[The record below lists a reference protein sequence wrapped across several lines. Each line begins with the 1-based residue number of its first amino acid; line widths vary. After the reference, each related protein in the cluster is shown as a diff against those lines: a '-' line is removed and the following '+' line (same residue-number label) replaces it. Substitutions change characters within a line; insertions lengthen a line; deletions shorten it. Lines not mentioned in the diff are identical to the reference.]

1 MVKLSHT
8 PPFRCFFFL
17 RFYSPFTF
25 LTGCDAFGFA
35 ELQGNNLAEKDGPPN
50 VSLHTSYL
58 LDNAKKA
65 VEALRPSIVSC
76 TYTSAFVAIDA
87 LVIINFPSG
96 GSKIHQQNLIFG
108 TIKLEF
114 SYISSFSSP
123 LAVSKTISAN

>member
-50 VSLHTSYL
+50 VSLHAFFVI
-58 LDNAKKA
+58 DNAKKA
-65 VEALRPSIVSC
+65 IEARCPGIVSC
-76 TYTSAFVAIDA
+76 ADILAFAARDSV
-87 LVIINFPSG
+87 VVV
-96 GSKIHQQNLIFG
+96 SKHFLCLNCL
-108 TIKLEF
+108 T
-114 SYISSFSSP
+114 ISSKNLFF
-123 LAVSKTISAN
+123 LHFQLLT